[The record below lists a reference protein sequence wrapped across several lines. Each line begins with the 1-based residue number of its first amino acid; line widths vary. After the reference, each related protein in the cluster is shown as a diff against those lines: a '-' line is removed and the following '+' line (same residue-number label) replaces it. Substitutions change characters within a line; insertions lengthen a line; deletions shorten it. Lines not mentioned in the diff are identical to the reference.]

1 MSDKAN
7 TTFTVSPDAEVNAAF
22 FTVSPGAFEP
32 RYIAFNN
39 VPIAE
44 YHPDTDTV
52 TFDWPHIEQEAA
64 NEMSY
69 SRAIAKILLAARL
82 GC

>member
-1 MSDKAN
+1 MSDEAN
-7 TTFTVSPDAEVNAAF
+7 ATFTV
-22 FTVSPGAFEP
+22 TPGADLTSSFVVEMKLEP
-32 RYIAFNN
+32 YYIAFNS

-52 TFDWPHIEQEAA
+52 TFNWPRIEQEAA
-64 NEMSY
+64 NEKSY

>member
-1 MSDKAN
+1 MSDEAN
-7 TTFTVSPDAEVNAAF
+7 ATFTVSPGAEVNAT

-32 RYIAFNN
+32 RYIAFHN